1 MNNKKEDKPTMSQTF
16 LRTCLTFLAGI
27 IALWIALEL
36 LARFWMWLLLI
47 AGIGAAGYIVFRII
61 RARQDRW

>member
-1 MNNKKEDKPTMSQTF
+1 MSQTF